1 MDDAPPLLDG
11 LVFQPWQ
18 PLKCDTVEFE
28 DEEDD
33 LLNLDL
39 LDMPGSNDANPIA
52 NDADKLFQIK
62 CQFSDQ
68 CTAIVLTDLI
78 NVWYCEQSSS
88 QISALHGKLNPAMAS
103 TTISQINEQLQNMLC
118 FSDQKGS
125 AHCKHMKFS
134 DQSKQT
140 ALLTSSFRI
149 ENIIDFKWQF
159 QFVKYGSSTD
169 QATLLKQQLIL
180 PLMSIANELACKLNP
195 QQMHI
200 DYNRNASNTNSVFQQ
215 KITDTFLQ
223 FNIRGTMPDLYR
235 NTMDLLTVSQCGGV
249 PEVPQ
254 VALSRSVKTQ
264 EKKSI
269 HSIDRNHSHRA
280 HEEEPVAAIQRSV
293 GDSVLPKLPK
303 GRKKKR
309 PLSESMEDGGV
320 DGGPQIDRSSVK
332 RRRLSEHDSD
342 DDVLQGL
349 MGREDDLK
357 MSAVESKKHTASTM
371 DTMQFVDDSGLSAVQ
386 RVTETQEEREE
397 LQRRQELEQKLAA
410 KKNDTKAQK
419 KKKKKKNKLRI

>member
-1 MDDAPPLLDG
+1 
-11 LVFQPWQ
+11 
-18 PLKCDTVEFE
+18 
-28 DEEDD
+28 
-33 LLNLDL
+33 
-39 LDMPGSNDANPIA
+39 
-52 NDADKLFQIK
+52 
-62 CQFSDQ
+62 
-68 CTAIVLTDLI
+68 
-78 NVWYCEQSSS
+78 
-88 QISALHGKLNPAMAS
+88 
-103 TTISQINEQLQNMLC
+103 
-118 FSDQKGS
+118 
-125 AHCKHMKFS
+125 
-134 DQSKQT
+134 
-140 ALLTSSFRI
+140 
-149 ENIIDFKWQF
+149 
-159 QFVKYGSSTD
+159 
-169 QATLLKQQLIL
+169 
-180 PLMSIANELACKLNP
+180 
-195 QQMHI
+195 MHI

-254 VALSRSVKTQ
+254 VALPRSVQTQ

-269 HSIDRNHSHRA
+269 HSIDRNHKHRA